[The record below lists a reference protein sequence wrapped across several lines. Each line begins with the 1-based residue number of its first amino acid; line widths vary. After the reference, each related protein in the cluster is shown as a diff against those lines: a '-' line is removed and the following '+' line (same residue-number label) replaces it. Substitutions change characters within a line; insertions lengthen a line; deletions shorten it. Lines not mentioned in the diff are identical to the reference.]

1 MSSKSASLGE
11 VVDMSYKVGDSVLV
25 SCSIQ
30 SGPFPDERLVTVE
43 TAEGQISGFVKQSNL
58 QPDPSDSEHGF
69 LRGTVVAAIDDS
81 VTVKLFGSFFTTAQ
95 GVALVAKNNLRR
107 VAA

>member
-1 MSSKSASLGE
+1 
-11 VVDMSYKVGDSVLV
+11 MSYKVGDPVLV
-25 SCSIQ
+25 RCSIQ

-58 QPDPSDSEHGF
+58 QPDSTDPEHGV
-69 LRGTVVAAIDDS
+69 LKGTVVSATDESI
-81 VTVKLFGSFFTTAQ
+81 TVKLAGSFFTTAQ
-95 GVALVAKNNLRR
+95 GVALVAKSNLRR